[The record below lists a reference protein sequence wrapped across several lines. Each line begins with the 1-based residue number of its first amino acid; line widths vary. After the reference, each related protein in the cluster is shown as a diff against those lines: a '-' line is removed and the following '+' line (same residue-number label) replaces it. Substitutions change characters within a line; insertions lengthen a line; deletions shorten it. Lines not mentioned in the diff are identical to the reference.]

1 MPCPSPPPTLYD
13 SLVCLPLS
21 WLPAVP
27 ASPVALRGAPPG
39 WLRRP
44 APAVC
49 GAWGQPRACSRVASR
64 VTSNQR
70 SCRQLFNTSQSL
82 PMINGHGC
90 RTSLAAH
97 ALTKACAAIWPHAC
111 CNNVTLR
118 DLRHAYVCPRPYL
131 GGAGG
136 SPNSLRVGGAIF
148 CCLHSQMR
156 RSACNHSGR
165 MEGPAVSGATSL
177 GLCQPQ
183 VCSIDKAATAPGMP

>member
-1 MPCPSPPPTLYD
+1 M
-13 SLVCLPLS
+13 CLPLS
-21 WLPAVP
+21 GLPAVP

-70 SCRQLFNTSQSL
+70 SCRQLFHTSQSL
-82 PMINGHGC
+82 PMIYGHGC

-97 ALTKACAAIWPHAC
+97 ALTKARAAIWPHTC
-111 CNNVTLR
+111 RNNVTLR

-156 RSACNHSGR
+156 RSACNRSDC
-165 MEGPAVSGATSL
+165 MEGPAAFDITSL
-177 GLCQPQ
+177 GLCQSQ
-183 VCSIDKAATAPGMP
+183 VCPTSQADEAATALRMLEPA